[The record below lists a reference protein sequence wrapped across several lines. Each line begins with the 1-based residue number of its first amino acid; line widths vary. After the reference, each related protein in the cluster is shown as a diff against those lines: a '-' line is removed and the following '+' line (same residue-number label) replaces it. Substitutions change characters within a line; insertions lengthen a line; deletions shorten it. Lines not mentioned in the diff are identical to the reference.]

1 MSFLV
6 RQISFKA
13 SGEEIVRP
21 SRIDGDELVIGRD
34 KDCGIHLPDLA
45 VDPRH
50 ARVRRIDDGTLL
62 VESVGEQPFTFN
74 GRSVGRVEFQFAA
87 GAELMFGGHRLT
99 VGKDADSGLPTVSIV
114 RVEALSESAEDIDAN
129 KAYTLAGL
137 LPGKRMS
144 AWGFAVLVLLAFL
157 VGPIWSYAT
166 YKPLS
171 LQEKARRPDGIHA
184 DTAWSSG
191 HLSLAHKSLNNDC
204 QACHVDAFVAV
215 RDNACL
221 TCHTDDAHQH
231 IKDGNRLLAAR
242 GAPTGFAAFQRAVAT
257 AFNRPAGRCVD
268 CHTEHEGA
276 GAMPATQQKFCTEC
290 HDGLKSRLPD
300 TKIADAAD
308 FGTAHPQFRP
318 MIIVDPSGDKPVF
331 QRATWSPT
339 LRENDGLKFTHAQ
352 HLSKTNGV
360 AQMVA
365 RRASEYRGA
374 QALDCKDCHEVDAT
388 GVRYKPVEMEK
399 SCQTCHSLSFDQVDG
414 TFRTLRHGE
423 PAMVVADLRAFYRG
437 TAPSR
442 PATLSG
448 MARRRPGDAA
458 MQSTAADYARAVRFY
473 PTRAEQAI
481 AAVFSKGGM
490 CYDCHTV
497 TPGGPAATGGFTV
510 QKVAQNN
517 RYYNTGWFSHKD
529 HSKSDCAECHVKSK
543 TSNDATD
550 LLVPGLDGPGGC
562 RTCHVGEAGT
572 KLAAYNPKDPV
583 ESGCAMC
590 HSYHMDGGAPW
601 TPKKPKVNTADAA
614 DRPRFPFRAASR

>member
-99 VGKDADSGLPTVSIV
+99 VGKDADSGLPTFSIV

-242 GAPTGFAAFQRAVAT
+242 GEPTGFAAFQRAVAS

-481 AAVFSKGGM
+481 TAVFSKGGM

>member
-21 SRIDGDELVIGRD
+21 ATVEGDELLIGRD

-62 VESVGEQPFTFN
+62 VESVGEQPFEVN
-74 GRSVGRVEFQFAA
+74 GRSVTRIEIDFAA
-87 GAELMFGGHRLT
+87 GAELRFGGHRLT
-99 VGKDADSGLPTVSIV
+99 VTKDGATGLPTFSVV
-114 RVEALSESAEDIDAN
+114 RVEALSESAEDIDTT

-137 LPGKRMS
+137 VPGKRMS
-144 AWGFAVLVLLAFL
+144 AWTFAVLVLLAFL
-157 VGPIWSYAT
+157 AGPIWSYVT

-171 LQEKARRPDGIHA
+171 LQEKARRPDSYHA
-184 DTAWSSG
+184 DQAWSSG

-215 RDNACL
+215 RDNACM

-231 IKDGNRLLAAR
+231 IKDESRLLKAR
-242 GAPTGFAAFQRAVAT
+242 GEPTGFAGFQRAVANV
-257 AFNRPAGRCVD
+257 FNRPPGRCVE

-276 GAMPATQQKFCTEC
+276 GAMPATQQKFCTDC
-290 HDGLKSRLPD
+290 HDGMKSRLPD
-300 TKIADAAD
+300 TQIADAAD
-308 FGTAHPQFRP
+308 FGTAHPAFRP
-318 MIIVDPSGDKPVF
+318 MIVVDPRGDKPLL
-331 QRATWSPT
+331 QRATWTPN
-339 LRENDGLKFTHAQ
+339 LRENGGLKFTHAQ

-365 RRASEYRGA
+365 RRGSEYRGA
-374 QALDCKDCHEVDAT
+374 QSLDCKDCHTTDAT
-388 GVRYKPVEMEK
+388 GVRYQPVEMEK
-399 SCQTCHSLSFDQVDG
+399 ACQSCHSLTFDQVGG

-437 TAPSR
+437 ASPPR
-442 PATLSG
+442 PASLSG
-448 MARRRPGDAA
+448 LARRRPGDGAA
-458 MQSTAADYARAVRFY
+458 QSTAADYARAVRFF
-473 PTRAEQAI
+473 PTQAEQAV

-490 CYDCHTV
+490 CYDCHVV
-497 TPGGPAATGGFTV
+497 TSDGPPATGGFAV
-510 QKVAQNN
+510 QNVAQNS

-529 HSKSDCAECHVKSK
+529 HTKSDCAECHVKAN
-543 TSNDATD
+543 TSNDATE

-572 KLAAYNPKDPV
+572 RLASAKVKDPV

-590 HSYHMDGGAPW
+590 HSYHMDDSAPW
-601 TPKKPKVNTADAA
+601 TPKKPKVNTADVA
-614 DRPRFPFRAASR
+614 DRPRFPFAARSR